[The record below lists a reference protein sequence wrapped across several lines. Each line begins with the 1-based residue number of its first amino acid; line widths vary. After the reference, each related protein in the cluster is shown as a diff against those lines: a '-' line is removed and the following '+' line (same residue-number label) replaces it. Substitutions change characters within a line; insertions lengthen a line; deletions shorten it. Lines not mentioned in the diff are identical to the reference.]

1 MTKTIMEKVAEA
13 KKAVPDI
20 APAEADAMRGRDDVL
35 IVDVR
40 DPTEIAASGKVAG
53 AVNVSRG
60 MLEFKADPASPFH
73 DEAFQPDK
81 TVILYCASGGRS
93 ALAGQALKELGY
105 TNVRNLGA
113 FKTWAEAGLPIDED
127 G

>member
-1 MTKTIMEKVAEA
+1 MTKSIMAKVAEA
-13 KKAVPDI
+13 KEMLPEI
-20 APAEADAMRGRDDVL
+20 APADVEAMRGRDDVL

-40 DPTEIAASGKVAG
+40 DPTEVAASGKVAG

-60 MLEFKADPASPFH
+60 MLEFKADPGSPYH
-73 DEAFQPDK
+73 DEAFQPEK

-93 ALAGQALKELGY
+93 ALAGQALMELGY
-105 TNVRNLGA
+105 TDVRNLGA
-113 FKTWAEAGLPIDED
+113 FKTWAEAGLPIDKA

>member
-105 TNVRNLGA
+105 TKVRNLGA